1 MRVEISASAQ
11 RDIDGIY
18 AYYDERS
25 ERAADRV
32 VAVIIRALRGLGR
45 FPLMGKPGHYPG
57 TREHITARYG
67 YRIVYEVREDAQIIN
82 IVRILHG
89 ARQWPPEA
97 E

>member
-1 MRVEISASAQ
+1 VRVEVSAAAQ

-18 AYYDERS
+18 AYHEERS
-25 ERAADRV
+25 EIAADRV

-45 FPLMGKPGHYPG
+45 FPLMGKSGHYPG

-67 YRIVYEVREDAQIIN
+67 YRIVYEVQDDARVIN
-82 IVRILHG
+82 IIRILHS